1 MEKPENRAEMQPQ
14 RQQLEQTRQQMNEAA
29 EQMQKGQLSQAISN
43 STRAQKDLQEMRDD
57 LREKTSNQF
66 AEEMRTMRRDAREL
80 SEKQKELSNKLDQAE
95 KKNEPRKSLTGTDN
109 QKEITKEL
117 NDQQKKL
124 ENLLEDMKNVVEKS
138 EIAEPLLN
146 RKLYETFREAHQD
159 QADKSLKAAATL
171 LEQKEDALRNN
182 QLLRTLDEIMDKDPD
197 KQKLIDQLRQRD
209 FRQASK
215 TLSEQGQRKLNDLKK
230 GVEQAAESVLG
241 NETEALKF
249 AEQQLSELSE
259 ALKNEKAE
267 ATGKKPNE
275 QAATKPQQENPANR
289 KANNQT
295 PKIYQPKPRATRRQI
310 SRTPQRTGRST
321 QPKTKPARSTQSA
334 QPTDPTKFPSPTG
347 WSATA
352 DRPGFVFG
360 KRFQP

>member
-1 MEKPENRAEMQPQ
+1 
-14 RQQLEQTRQQMNEAA
+14 MNEAA

-182 QLLRTLDEIMDKDPD
+182 QLLRTLDELS
-197 KQKLIDQLRQRD
+197 LIH
-209 FRQASK
+209 
-215 TLSEQGQRKLNDLKK
+215 
-230 GVEQAAESVLG
+230 
-241 NETEALKF
+241 
-249 AEQQLSELSE
+249 
-259 ALKNEKAE
+259 
-267 ATGKKPNE
+267 
-275 QAATKPQQENPANR
+275 
-289 KANNQT
+289 
-295 PKIYQPKPRATRRQI
+295 I
-310 SRTPQRTGRST
+310 
-321 QPKTKPARSTQSA
+321 
-334 QPTDPTKFPSPTG
+334 
-347 WSATA
+347 
-352 DRPGFVFG
+352 
-360 KRFQP
+360 